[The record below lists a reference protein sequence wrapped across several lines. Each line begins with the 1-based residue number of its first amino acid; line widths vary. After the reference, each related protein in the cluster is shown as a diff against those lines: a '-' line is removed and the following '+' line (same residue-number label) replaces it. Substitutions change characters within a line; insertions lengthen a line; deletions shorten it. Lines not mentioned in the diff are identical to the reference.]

1 MMHHLEPS
9 DIMLLIDFG
18 LALFLALY
26 FALGYPRTWW
36 RDRLGWVIFGYA
48 VTTVSFIGL
57 IAYAILFE
65 QKVIEPIRF
74 LVGLAMAGALAW
86 KTWAV
91 YRERREAR
99 RTHRAH
105 HDEENPMSIPTSD
118 AVKAATDIWYK
129 GKRVLRT
136 IVQTAI
142 PAFLSF
148 ALVLPAII
156 EALGLP
162 ADAELRLWLLA
173 VAAGVTAVA
182 GAISRVM
189 AIPAVNAWLIKIGL
203 GSVPQEAVRVST
215 SPHVVGKSVT
225 VEPDPKALNDGR

>member
-1 MMHHLEPS
+1 M
-9 DIMLLIDFG
+9 
-18 LALFLALY
+18 
-26 FALGYPRTWW
+26 T
-36 RDRLGWVIFGYA
+36 
-48 VTTVSFIGL
+48 
-57 IAYAILFE
+57 
-65 QKVIEPIRF
+65 
-74 LVGLAMAGALAW
+74 
-86 KTWAV
+86 
-91 YRERREAR
+91 
-99 RTHRAH
+99 
-105 HDEENPMSIPTSD
+105 IPNTD

-136 IVQTAI
+136 LVQVAI

-182 GAISRVM
+182 GAITRVM

-203 GSVPQEAVRVST
+203 GSVPQEAVRI
-215 SPHVVGKSVT
+215 SPATGNVT
-225 VEPDPKALNDGR
+225 VAPDPKGN

>member
-1 MMHHLEPS
+1 M
-9 DIMLLIDFG
+9 
-18 LALFLALY
+18 
-26 FALGYPRTWW
+26 
-36 RDRLGWVIFGYA
+36 
-48 VTTVSFIGL
+48 TTSS
-57 IAYAILFE
+57 
-65 QKVIEPIRF
+65 
-74 LVGLAMAGALAW
+74 
-86 KTWAV
+86 T
-91 YRERREAR
+91 
-99 RTHRAH
+99 
-105 HDEENPMSIPTSD
+105 D

-136 IVQTAI
+136 LVQVAI

-162 ADAELRLWLLA
+162 ADTELRLWLVA

-203 GSVPQEAVRVST
+203 GSVPASAIATRATPGADYVFV
-215 SPHVVGKSVT
+215 KK
-225 VEPDPKALNDGR
+225 DPKADA

>member
-1 MMHHLEPS
+1 MMYDLEPS
-9 DIMLLIDFG
+9 DIMLLICFG

-26 FALGYPRTWW
+26 FALGYPRSWW

-48 VTTVSFIGL
+48 LTTVGFIGL
-57 IAYAILFE
+57 IAYAIVAG
-65 QKVIEPIRF
+65 QKVTEPVRF
-74 LVGLAMAGALAW
+74 VVGLAMAVALAW

-99 RTHRAH
+99 HSMRARRT
-105 HDEENPMSIPTSD
+105 EEYTMSTPNTD

-142 PAFLSF
+142 PSFLGF

-162 ADAELRLWLLA
+162 ADNELRLWLLA

-203 GSVPQEAVRVST
+203 GSVPKDAVVVTPST
-215 SPHVVGKSVT
+215 GSVAVVK
-225 VEPDPKALNDGR
+225 DPNSGR